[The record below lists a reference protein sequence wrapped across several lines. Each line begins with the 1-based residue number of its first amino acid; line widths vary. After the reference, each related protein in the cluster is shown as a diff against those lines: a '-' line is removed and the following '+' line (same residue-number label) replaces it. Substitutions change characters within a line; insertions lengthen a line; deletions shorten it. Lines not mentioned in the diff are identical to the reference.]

1 VSGAD
6 PTAWLE
12 RSPGHHQPDGVVTAH
27 ATPLALVGARRQD
40 RVAREELQD
49 EILAPVATRA
59 RGAGHRRRPEEPDP
73 YRTCFER
80 DRDRILHSPAF
91 RRLAGKTQVF
101 IFPRDHQRTRLT
113 HALEVAQ
120 VATAIS
126 RRLGLNDDLT
136 EAIAIGHDCGHGP
149 GGHASEEAFAPYL
162 PNGFDHAPWGAYVTL
177 ARLNLTAETID
188 GIANHSWSLGTPAT
202 PEGEVVSLADRIAYC
217 AHDLEDAIEAGM
229 VAREDLPREV
239 RALGD
244 HRNRQ
249 LDYFIRDVIETSLAT
264 AAIGLSEDAAELL
277 GVMRR
282 FNWERI
288 YQAEASLVQRRAV
301 IEVLQRLVEALL
313 ARPALLPEP
322 DPDDPLVEASPATRA
337 VAWVAGMTDRFA
349 FSSAVELAGFPPGA
363 LPRGIDAPR

>member
-1 VSGAD
+1 
-6 PTAWLE
+6 
-12 RSPGHHQPDGVVTAH
+12 
-27 ATPLALVGARRQD
+27 
-40 RVAREELQD
+40 VAREALQD
-49 EILAPVATRA
+49 ATLAPAATRA
-59 RGAGHRRRPEEPDP
+59 YGAGNRLREEEPDP

-120 VATAIS
+120 VATAIA

-162 PNGFDHAPWGAYVTL
+162 PDGFDHAPWGAYVTL

-188 GIANHSWSLGTPAT
+188 GVANHSWARSTPTT
-202 PEGEVVSLADRIAYC
+202 PEGEVVALADRIAYC
-217 AHDLEDAIEAGM
+217 AHDLEDAIEAQM
-229 VAREDLPREV
+229 VAREDLPPEL

-249 LDYFIRDVIETSLAT
+249 LDFFIRDVIETSLASGT
-264 AAIGLSEDAAELL
+264 IGLSAEAAAAL
-277 GVMRR
+277 GALRH

-288 YQAEASLVQRRAV
+288 YQAEASLAQRRAV
-301 IEVLQRLVEALL
+301 IAVLRSLVEALIE
-313 ARPALLPEP
+313 RPSLLPVL
-322 DPDDPLVEASPATRA
+322 DQDDPLATEPPATRA

-349 FSSAVELAGFPPGA
+349 FQSAVELAGFPIDA

>member
-12 RSPGHHQPDGVVTAH
+12 GSPGHRQPSGVVTAH
-27 ATPLALVGARRQD
+27 ADPITLRHPRRHD
-40 RVAREELQD
+40 RVTREEFQD
-49 EILAPVATRA
+49 ATLAPVATRA
-59 RGAGHRRRPEEPDP
+59 RGAGNRLHPEEPDP

-162 PNGFDHAPWGAYVTL
+162 PDGFDHAPWGAYVTL

-188 GIANHSWSLGTPAT
+188 GIAHHSWSLGTPAT

-217 AHDLEDAIEAGM
+217 AHDLEDAIEAQM
-229 VAREDLPREV
+229 VARDDLPREV

-249 LDYFIRDVIETSLAT
+249 LDFFIRDVTETSLAT
-264 AAIGLSEDAAELL
+264 GTIGLSTEAAHLL

-288 YQAEASLVQRRAV
+288 YQAEASLIQRRAV
-301 IEVLQRLVEALL
+301 IEVLQRLVETLIE
-313 ARPALLPEP
+313 RPSLLPEP
-322 DPDDPLVEASPATRA
+322 ELGDPLADASPATRA

-349 FSSAVELAGFPPGA
+349 FSSAVELAGFPPAA